1 MSRIASSG
9 MHANF
14 IKHLKVTVFARFGS
28 TLEPL
33 VMRIQTRKVMN
44 YGSPQ
49 ERKNPGT
56 NTKPQ
61 CCQTGISAQF
71 LGKFVTFR
79 VSIII

>member
-9 MHANF
+9 MHANV
-14 IKHLKVTVFARFGS
+14 IKHLKVTVFVCFGS

-33 VMRIQTRKVMN
+33 MMRIQPRKVMN

-56 NTKPQ
+56 NINPNVVKQ
-61 CCQTGISAQF
+61 
-71 LGKFVTFR
+71 VFR
-79 VSIII
+79 P